1 MGLVRRYADRSVM
14 ASSGGQ
20 SCKYSLPHEML
31 TVIPPDVVVVDGDL
45 LPCSP
50 THHVDAL
57 ESSVGIR
64 YVAIREKSL
73 AVR

>member
-31 TVIPPDVVVVDGDL
+31 TVIPPDVVVGVDM
-45 LPCSP
+45 LPCSL

-64 YVAIREKSL
+64 YVAIRVKLL
-73 AVR
+73 ALR